1 MEWAEGALV
10 WFDPGVGHSLPGEV
24 MEYHK
29 AAQVL
34 IIQAV
39 INGKVGTDSLLTLYI
54 CNVKLGVWS
63 RRLCLEAPSTNPLL
77 IGLNYT
83 RLLIGLK

>member
-1 MEWAEGALV
+1 MEWAAGALV

-39 INGKVGTDSLLTLYI
+39 INGKVGTDFTPSSKFY
-54 CNVKLGVWS
+54 VWLRS
-63 RRLCLEAPSTNPLL
+63 DAGTP
-77 IGLNYT
+77 GDV
-83 RLLIGLK
+83 